1 MEITENSAYC
11 RRNLTERQAVGIV
24 DDGVLV
30 LLKFFIRRI
39 YENGIIVSVVNRVF
53 FISSTCA
60 QAAQSTT
67 TIKIKKYYMPEAANF
82 TIETDKGIFDIVIDP
97 TSQKG
102 QLIEKDLK
110 RAILTK
116 EAVDITYHNE
126 KWGKAI
132 DTLKFN
138 PQGAASRPAQDAS
151 SNAFKILKIEP
162 ASETTEL
169 ITTDRGELYINCLS
183 KDYKNNIKILKS
195 SLGKTVNID
204 VDKDRYVVGVSGGA
218 VSSSPSQNYT
228 ENAQVILVGMLGTAQ
243 ADPKETIDSKPHQ
256 FPAIKLDK
264 AINFVCQKGSQDCNP
279 SSNVSIVQL
288 AMDEQ
293 TYQKFNALKGKSVKI
308 DGTLF
313 SAHTA
318 RHYAPVLIEVKS
330 ISN

>member
-1 MEITENSAYC
+1 MILFVCVSILDNISFVKAEADVM
-11 RRNLTERQAVGIV
+11 RGL
-24 DDGVLV
+24 
-30 LLKFFIRRI
+30 FFFLAAILFCVAC
-39 YENGIIVSVVNRVF
+39 NH
-53 FISSTCA
+53 A
-60 QAAQSTT
+60 QAAQSTS
-67 TIKIKKYYMPEAANF
+67 IIQVKKYYMPEAANF
-82 TIETDKGIFDIVIDP
+82 TIETDKGTFDIVVDP
-97 TSQKG
+97 ASQKG
-102 QLIEKDLK
+102 RLLEQDLK
-110 RAILTK
+110 RAILNK
-116 EAVDITYHNE
+116 ESVEITYHNE
-126 KWGKAI
+126 KWGKSI

-138 PQGAASRPAQDAS
+138 PQSAASRPAQNAS
-151 SNAFKILKIEP
+151 SSAFKILKIEP

-169 ITTDRGELYINCLS
+169 ITTDRGELYINCLN
-183 KDYKNNIKILKS
+183 KDYKKNIKILKS
-195 SLGKTVNID
+195 SLGKVVNID
-204 VDKDRYVVGVSGGA
+204 VDKDRYVVGVGGGA
-218 VSSSPSQNYT
+218 VSSSPSQSYT

-243 ADPKETIDSKPHQ
+243 ADPKETSDSKPHQ